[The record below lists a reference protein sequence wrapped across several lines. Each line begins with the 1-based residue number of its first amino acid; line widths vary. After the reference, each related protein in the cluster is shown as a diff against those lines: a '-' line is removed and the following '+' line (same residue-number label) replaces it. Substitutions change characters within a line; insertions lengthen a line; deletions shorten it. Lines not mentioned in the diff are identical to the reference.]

1 MEKYSSGR
9 YRAKHLHRKGGR
21 NRRGPSSASQEGKAV
36 LRLTVCGII
45 FVVLVAIKLLFP
57 QTVSR
62 LAQTA
67 GDLIGRDADFKEAF
81 AAMGRAVSGDA
92 PVGDSLQDAYT
103 AVFNPVEDD
112 EAVLANAGAE
122 VEEFLDPAAKLMR
135 FTDYDFT
142 KQAEDVQ
149 ENSEIKQEE
158 EESAQPQELQQTEQQ
173 QTQKEEVSQETQ
185 QDLPQ
190 EADSAQEQT
199 PSEETATAAVSQVY
213 TMPAL
218 PENASLE
225 QRNLGF
231 AHTSPIV
238 APLTSPFGWR
248 EHPVSGGT
256 KFHYGVDLGA
266 ATGTDICAF
275 ADGEVYATGDSS
287 SLGYYIMIQ
296 HQDGYMTLYAHC
308 SKITVTS
315 GKVTMGQKIAEVGE
329 TGIATGPH
337 LHFEL
342 HDGDLY
348 LNPIY
353 YVELQ

>member
-1 MEKYSSGR
+1 MI
-9 YRAKHLHRKGGR
+9 
-21 NRRGPSSASQEGKAV
+21 
-36 LRLTVCGII
+36 RLAVCGVI
-45 FVVLVAIKLLFP
+45 FVLLVAVKLLFP

-67 GDLIGRDADFKEAF
+67 GELIGRDADFKEAF
-81 AAMGRAVSGDA
+81 AAMGRAVSGEEG
-92 PVGDSLQDAYT
+92 VGDSLQDAYA
-103 AVFNPVEDD
+103 AVFSPADEDD
-112 EAVLANAGAE
+112 AVLASAGAE
-122 VEEFLDPAAKLMR
+122 VEDYLDPAAKLMR
-135 FTDYDFT
+135 FTVMDLPAPAEKAASDF
-142 KQAEDVQ
+142 
-149 ENSEIKQEE
+149 
-158 EESAQPQELQQTEQQ
+158 
-173 QTQKEEVSQETQ
+173 QETDQRIAAAEPQ
-185 QDLPQ
+185 QAPEAEQPPQ
-190 EADSAQEQT
+190 EAVRQAAPAE
-199 PSEETATAAVSQVY
+199 TAAVEAQPEAEETVTAAASQVY

-256 KFHYGVDLGA
+256 RFHYGVDLGA

-275 ADGEVYATGDSS
+275 ADGTVYATGDSS
-287 SLGYYIMIQ
+287 SLGYYIMVQ
-296 HQDGYMTLYAHC
+296 HEDGYMTLYAHC

-315 GKVTMGQKIAEVGE
+315 GAVTMGQKIAEVGE

-353 YVELQ
+353 YVELA